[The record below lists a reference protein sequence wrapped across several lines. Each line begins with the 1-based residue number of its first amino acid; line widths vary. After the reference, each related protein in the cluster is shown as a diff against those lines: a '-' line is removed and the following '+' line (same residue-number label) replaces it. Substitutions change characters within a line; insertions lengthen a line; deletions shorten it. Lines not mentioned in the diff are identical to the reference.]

1 MSLTEKTQ
9 RQLIRNRINDI
20 TDMAQDINLEGAHVA
35 AVNYRV
41 DSVGSVEGFSHSL
54 RVAVGSPRRGRK
66 TLEVDLPTPEWTTSQ
81 LDACLTE
88 TEYVRQQLRE
98 LLQEGQ
104 PS

>member
-1 MSLTEKTQ
+1 MSIAETTR

-20 TDMAQDINLEGAHVA
+20 TGMAQDINLDGAHIA

-41 DSVGSVEGFSHSL
+41 DSIGSVEGFSHSL
-54 RVAVGSPRRGRK
+54 RVAVSSPRRGRK
-66 TLEVDLPTPEWTTSQ
+66 TLEVELPTPEWTATQ
-81 LDACLTE
+81 LDVCLAE

-104 PS
+104 S